1 MNVSEQVLAARPW
14 IAHYPPGVPAEIEP
28 QNYSTLV
35 DLWRRSRDLY
45 DSHVALVS
53 FGVRMT
59 YAELGAAADRVTA
72 WLQNNGFAKGDRAAI
87 MAPNVMAYPAIL
99 LGILQAGGVAV
110 NVNPLYTSRELE
122 CQILDATPRF
132 LFVLE
137 NFAVTVAAVRERLQ
151 LERVILV
158 APGDLLGRKGL
169 LINFVSRHIKKA
181 VPKANLPGALT
192 FAAMMRQAKAL
203 KSQPVAVTGDD
214 VAVLQ

>member
-1 MNVSEQVLAARPW
+1 MNVSDQVLAARPW
-14 IAHYPPGVPAEIEP
+14 IAHYPAGVTAEIGP
-28 QNYSTLV
+28 QSYSTLV
-35 DLWRRSRDLY
+35 ALWRSSREAY
-45 DSHVALVS
+45 GSRVALES
-53 FGVRMT
+53 FGVHMT
-59 YAELGAAADRVTA
+59 YAQLGAAADRVTA

-87 MAPNVMAYPAIL
+87 MAPNVMAYPALL

-122 CQILDATPRF
+122 RQILDATPRF

-137 NFAVTVAAVRERLQ
+137 NFAVTVAAAREKLQ
-151 LERVILV
+151 LERVIVV

-192 FAAMMRQAKAL
+192 FAAMMRQTKGARPK
-203 KSQPVAVTGDD
+203 PM
-214 VAVLQ
+214 

>member
-1 MNVSEQVLAARPW
+1 MQVSEELLAARPW
-14 IAHYPPGVPAEIEP
+14 IAHYPPGVPAEIDP
-28 QNYSTLV
+28 NAYSTLV
-35 DLWRRSRDLY
+35 ELWRRSREAHG
-45 DSHVALVS
+45 SRVALES

-59 YAELGAAADRVTA
+59 YAELGVAADRVTA

-122 CQILDATPRF
+122 CQILDANPRF

-137 NFAVTVAAVRERLQ
+137 NFAATVASVREKLQ

-158 APGDLLGRKGL
+158 APGDLLGPKGL

-181 VPKANLPGALT
+181 VPKADL
-192 FAAMMRQAKAL
+192 
-203 KSQPVAVTGDD
+203 
-214 VAVLQ
+214 